1 MYKQKVRSFLM
12 MIDDFF
18 NNCLYFTV
26 NKLSRAITKMAED
39 SFAKTGLSP
48 THAFLM
54 MLVIEKPGISQSE
67 LAEALHLKPSTIT
80 RFVDKLVEKG
90 FIERKTEGKRSLNYP
105 TVKGNEILKDIK
117 EGWKILFRSY
127 SDILG
132 EEEGKALNTLINEAG
147 NKLEK

>member
-1 MYKQKVRSFLM
+1 

-39 SFAKTGLSP
+39 SFKKTGLSP

-54 MLVIEKPGISQSE
+54 MLVIDKPGISQSE
-67 LAEALHLKPSTIT
+67 LADALHLKPSTIT

-90 FIERKTEGKRSLNYP
+90 LIERNIEGKRSLNYP
-105 TVKGNEILKDIK
+105 TEAGEAILNDIK
-117 EGWKILFRSY
+117 EGWKILYRAY
-127 SDILG
+127 SDVLG
-132 EEEGKALNTLINEAG
+132 DEEGKALNILINEAG

>member
-1 MYKQKVRSFLM
+1 M

-39 SFAKTGLSP
+39 SFVKTGLSP

-105 TVKGNEILKDIK
+105 TEKGNEILKDIK

-132 EEEGKALNTLINEAG
+132 EEEGKALNKLINEAG
-147 NKLEK
+147 KKLENK

>member
-1 MYKQKVRSFLM
+1 

-18 NNCLYFTV
+18 DNCLYFTV
-26 NKLSRAITKMAED
+26 NKLSRAITRMAEE
-39 SFAKTGLSP
+39 SFRKTGLSP

-54 MLVIEKPGISQSE
+54 MLVIDKPGISQSE

-90 FIERKTEGKRSLNYP
+90 LIERKSEGKRSLNYP
-105 TVKGNEILKDIK
+105 TEQGIAILAEIK
-117 EGWKILFRSY
+117 EGWKILFRAY

-132 EEEGKALNTLINEAG
+132 EEEGRVLNKLIHEAG
-147 NKLEK
+147 NKLENNK

>member
-1 MYKQKVRSFLM
+1 M

-39 SFAKTGLSP
+39 SFVKTGLSP

-105 TVKGNEILKDIK
+105 TEKGTEILKDIK

-132 EEEGKALNTLINEAG
+132 EEEGKALNKLINEAG
-147 NKLEK
+147 KKLENK

>member
-1 MYKQKVRSFLM
+1 M

-39 SFAKTGLSP
+39 SFVKTGLSP

-105 TVKGNEILKDIK
+105 TEKGNETLKDIK

-132 EEEGKALNTLINEAG
+132 EEEGKALNKLINEAG
-147 NKLEK
+147 KKLEN

>member
-1 MYKQKVRSFLM
+1 MNL
-12 MIDDFF
+12 DDFF
-18 NNCLYFTV
+18 DNCLYFTV
-26 NKLSRAITKMAED
+26 NKLSRSITKMAEE

-90 FIERKTEGKRSLNYP
+90 LIERKTEGKRSLNYP
-105 TVKGNEILKDIK
+105 TEKGNEIVTDIK

-132 EEEGKALNTLINEAG
+132 EEEGKTLNSLINEAG
-147 NKLEK
+147 KKLEK

>member
-1 MYKQKVRSFLM
+1 MV
-12 MIDDFF
+12 DDFF

-39 SFAKTGLSP
+39 SFRKTGLSP

-54 MLVIEKPGISQSE
+54 MLVIDKPGISQSE
-67 LAEALHLKPSTIT
+67 LADALHLKPSTIT

-90 FIERKTEGKRSLNYP
+90 LIERKIEGKRSLNFP
-105 TVKGNEILKDIK
+105 TENGEAILTDIK
-117 EGWKILFRSY
+117 EGWKILYRAY
-127 SDILG
+127 SDVLG
-132 EEEGKALNTLINEAG
+132 DEEGNSLNKLINEAG

>member
-1 MYKQKVRSFLM
+1 ML
-12 MIDDFF
+12 IDEYF

-39 SFAKTGLSP
+39 AFKRTGLSP

-90 FIERKTEGKRSLNYP
+90 YIERRADGKRSLNHP
-105 TVKGNEILKDIK
+105 TADGKAILEDIK
-117 EGWKILFRSY
+117 EGWKILFRAY

-132 EEEGKALNTLINEAG
+132 DDEGKALNQLIHEAG
-147 NKLEK
+147 NKLER

>member
-1 MYKQKVRSFLM
+1 MTENYF
-12 MIDDFF
+12 D
-18 NNCLYFTV
+18 NCLYFTV

-39 SFAKTGLSP
+39 SFKLTGLSP

-54 MLVIEKPGISQSE
+54 MLVIDKPGIAQSE
-67 LAEALHLKPSTIT
+67 LADALHLKPSTIT

-90 FIERKTEGKRSLNYP
+90 LIERKTEGKRSLNFP
-105 TVKGNEILKDIK
+105 TENGEAILKDIK

-132 EEEGKALNTLINEAG
+132 EDEGKALNKLINEAG

>member
-1 MYKQKVRSFLM
+1 MTENYF
-12 MIDDFF
+12 D
-18 NNCLYFTV
+18 NCLYFTV

-39 SFAKTGLSP
+39 SFKLTGLSP

-54 MLVIEKPGISQSE
+54 MLVIDKPGISQSE

-90 FIERKTEGKRSLNYP
+90 LIERRAEGKRSLNFP
-105 TVKGNEILKDIK
+105 TENGEAILKDIK

-127 SDILG
+127 SDVLG
-132 EEEGKALNTLINEAG
+132 EDDGKALNKLINEAG

>member
-1 MYKQKVRSFLM
+1 MK
-12 MIDDFF
+12 IDDFF

-39 SFAKTGLSP
+39 SFVKTGLSP

-90 FIERKTEGKRSLNYP
+90 FIERKAEGKRSLNFP
-105 TVKGNEILKDIK
+105 TEKGNEILKDIK

-132 EEEGKALNTLINEAG
+132 EEEGKALNKLINDAG
-147 NKLEK
+147 KKLEK

>member
-1 MYKQKVRSFLM
+1 MV
-12 MIDDFF
+12 DDFF

-39 SFAKTGLSP
+39 SFKKTGLSP

-54 MLVIEKPGISQSE
+54 MLVIDKPGISQSE

-90 FIERKTEGKRSLNYP
+90 LIERKTEGKRSLNFP
-105 TVKGNEILKDIK
+105 TENGEAILKDIK

-132 EEEGKALNTLINEAG
+132 EDKGKALNKLVNEAG